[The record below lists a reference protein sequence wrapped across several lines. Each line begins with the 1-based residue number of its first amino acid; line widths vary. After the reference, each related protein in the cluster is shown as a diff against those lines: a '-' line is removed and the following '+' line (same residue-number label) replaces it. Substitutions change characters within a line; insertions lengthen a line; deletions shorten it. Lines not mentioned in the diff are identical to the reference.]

1 MRIVGSQ
8 CENQAENRLENQVTQ
23 SELPNTAVYIYLCGA
38 SLWLGNN
45 RRFQVFEKKSEWTNR
60 WFQFQN
66 KFKWELKNARL
77 QAFER
82 IRDERTAGFSYWKI
96 LKEPTG
102 LLNEPAK
109 NRQFSGWL
117 FDFNAFFENHGY
129 RQQHNERV
137 RVRPFRNI
145 KGLGWQI
152 QRFTNKFMFN
162 KDFCH
167 YDKCMTIVGR
177 LRRKIMS
184 YEVMKKMT

>member
-8 CENQAENRLENQVTQ
+8 CENQAENRPENQVTQ
-23 SELPNTAVYIYLCGA
+23 WELPNTAVYIYLCGA

-109 NRQFSGWL
+109 NWQFSGWL
-117 FDFNAFFENHGY
+117 FDFNVFLKTTVIDNNTMNGWGWDHSATLKIWGGRFNAF
-129 RQQHNERV
+129 
-137 RVRPFRNI
+137 
-145 KGLGWQI
+145 K
-152 QRFTNKFMFN
+152 TNS
-162 KDFCH
+162 CS
-167 YDKCMTIVGR
+167 T
-177 LRRKIMS
+177 KIFVTTS
-184 YEVMKKMT
+184 SVWPS